1 MLVRG
6 VILARLLLPEDFGL
20 FGLASVIIGFAAMFS
35 DVGAGVFLIYRYD
48 DIDKHADTAFWVNLG
63 IATLLGAGVIGTAPL
78 VSKFYGRPDLVPVLA
93 LLALVL
99 WLQTISTVHRNLLR
113 RDLRFRSLAGI
124 ETLAS
129 ITSFV
134 VAVGVAWSGYGVWA
148 FVLSALAENVV
159 RLFLLGYASRWLP
172 RWQFSSRSFAALVS
186 FSGWYFSSAV
196 VWYLVLNMDNLLVG
210 KFLGMEA
217 LGVYALAYN
226 YALLPVT
233 LIANALGNVIFPE
246 LARLHQN
253 PSQFW
258 SAFFQTSRL
267 LIGSVCP
274 IACAL
279 LIAAPD
285 LFPVLFGSKWN
296 ASILPFQIL
305 AAYGIV
311 RCLWVDPFAAL
322 GRFDLSTWLAL
333 VISVLGSLAIYVGLY
348 YYGTV
353 GVASAVLIFVG
364 GAHFAALYV
373 ASGSGKR
380 LVEGLRNA
388 APYLVTAISAT
399 VFALCIRYLFVR
411 WISDRKE
418 LLALITITA
427 VFAVYGMV
435 FRQRLRHLVTALM
448 EA

>member
-1 MLVRG
+1 
-6 VILARLLLPEDFGL
+6 
-20 FGLASVIIGFAAMFS
+20 
-35 DVGAGVFLIYRYD
+35 
-48 DIDKHADTAFWVNLG
+48 
-63 IATLLGAGVIGTAPL
+63 
-78 VSKFYGRPDLVPVLA
+78 
-93 LLALVL
+93 
-99 WLQTISTVHRNLLR
+99 
-113 RDLRFRSLAGI
+113 
-124 ETLAS
+124 
-129 ITSFV
+129 
-134 VAVGVAWSGYGVWA
+134 
-148 FVLSALAENVV
+148 VLSALAENVV

-172 RWQFSSRSFAALVS
+172 RWQFSYRSFAALVS
-186 FSGWYFSSAV
+186 FSGWYFSSAI

-279 LIAAPD
+279 LVAAPD

-296 ASILPFQIL
+296 DAVLPFQIL
-305 AAYGIV
+305 AVYGMV
-311 RCLWVDPFAAL
+311 RCLWTDPFAAL

-333 VISVLGSLAIYVGLY
+333 VTSMLGIFGIYVGLH
-348 YYGTV
+348 YGIA
-353 GVASAVLIFVG
+353 GVAWAVLIVVG
-364 GAHFAALYV
+364 GAHVAALYIV
-373 ASGSGKR
+373 SKSGAR
-380 LVEGLRNA
+380 LMEGVRNA
-388 APYLVTAISAT
+388 APYLVTAVGAT